1 MKNNHMKHIFLISIF
16 FLSGISATLAQESK
30 KATLIVEM
38 SGMDSDKGAVFVA
51 IYKGEENFLKKR
63 YKGDVVKITDK
74 KAIAVFK
81 DLEKGE
87 YAVSVFHDENDNK
100 KMDTNFFG
108 IPKEA
113 YGSSN
118 GARGFMGP
126 PKYKKAKF
134 NLEENKTIKISIR

>member
-1 MKNNHMKHIFLISIF
+1 MKHIFLISIL
-16 FLSGISATLAQESK
+16 FLSGISAKPAQEST
-30 KATLIVEM
+30 KATLTVEM

-81 DLEKGE
+81 GLEKGE

-113 YGSSN
+113 YGTSN
-118 GARGFMGP
+118 RARGFMGP

-134 NLEENKTIKISIR
+134 HLEENKTIKISIR